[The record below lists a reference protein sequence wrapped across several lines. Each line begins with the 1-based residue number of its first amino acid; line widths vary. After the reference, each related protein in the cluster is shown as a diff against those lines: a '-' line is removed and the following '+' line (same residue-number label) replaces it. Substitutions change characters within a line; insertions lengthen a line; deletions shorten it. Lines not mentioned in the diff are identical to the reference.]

1 MSRRGWSVTFRRL
14 LKLSLWV
21 WARRSISALWGSL
34 REPRWPNGSDGILP
48 LLGLLVPHL
57 GLSEGKTCL
66 LGAAVSS
73 MSQLSPRSV
82 RGADCDVF
90 GVVWMFFLHCFLS
103 PEAAQSGS
111 PCSKAQIAL
120 VTAVNFP
127 GFSPELENSNEN
139 NNAGFFFCFMC

>member
-1 MSRRGWSVTFRRL
+1 MALRDPSSPGALCALPGLSAGNTCRLRAAVSSMS
-14 LKLSLWV
+14 
-21 WARRSISALWGSL
+21 
-34 REPRWPNGSDGILP
+34 PP
-48 LLGLLVPHL
+48 VPHL

-139 NNAGFFFCFMC
+139 NNAEFFFCFMC